1 MPLQR
6 GGLDL
11 TDRLGQSSA
20 MVSPRLR
27 HAVPLPAR
35 VDYTRLRQVLAA
47 EILTTLAAWALPAL
61 LMPPPWMAALG
72 IAEPSVEQLV
82 FVRLWGAA
90 MFALITDQALAWQA
104 PGRHPGA
111 VLVGIVANGLG
122 ALVIV
127 SLGASGAFAS
137 WSTAG
142 TTYIWMCATTMAGL
156 AAALTVT
163 GQPLLR
169 RLAERPRTGSVK
181 VM

>member
-1 MPLQR
+1 
-6 GGLDL
+6 
-11 TDRLGQSSA
+11 

-27 HAVPLPAR
+27 HAVPLPAP

-72 IAEPSVEQLV
+72 IAAPSMEQLV

-90 MFALITDQALAWQA
+90 TFALVVGQALAWQA

-122 ALVIV
+122 ALVV
-127 SLGASGAFAS
+127 MSLGASGAFAS
-137 WSTAG
+137 WSTVG
-142 TTYIWMCATTMAGL
+142 TAYAWACALVMAGL